1 MSLTTLSADALK
13 QAMKEAFT
21 ETLSEQRELLRDVL
35 AEVLEDYAM
44 VEAIEEGRTT
54 EIVDR
59 EQVFDVLE
67 GRSLITSFRTS
78 FECDLK

>member
-1 MSLTTLSADALK
+1 MSSKQVSADTLK
-13 QAMKEAFT
+13 QAMKEALA

-44 VEAIEEGRTT
+44 VEAIAEGRKT

-59 EQVFDVLE
+59 RQVFDVLE
-67 GRSLITSFRTS
+67 GRP
-78 FECDLK
+78 